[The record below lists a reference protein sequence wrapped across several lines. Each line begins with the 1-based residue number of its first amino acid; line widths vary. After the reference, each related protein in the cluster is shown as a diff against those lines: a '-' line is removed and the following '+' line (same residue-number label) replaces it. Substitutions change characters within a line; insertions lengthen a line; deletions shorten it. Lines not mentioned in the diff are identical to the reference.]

1 MHQRLLRNEHFQT
14 PSLSSQVN
22 QSWRITPIANLLGR
36 SGSTHLLLGLLTIA
50 PTGTLA
56 LNDLTGS
63 ISLDLDQATPIDQV
77 DTWLCPGM
85 IVLVDGVY
93 EEEFNSAGGNLGN
106 MGGIGGTI
114 GGRFIGLSV
123 GAPRCESRASTLGI
137 SDAAANGD
145 AAGGLAS
152 VGTGFGWVDFL
163 GVGSERALG
172 ARMRRLETR
181 MLREHCALAAGVL
194 ATQDV
199 EGDEE
204 NNSAKVVLL
213 GEVTLDDP
221 STLIVLRGILTL
233 YAATPASIPLAFVL
247 LGNFI
252 SNAAMAA
259 SSASLSSTPDAA
271 NADSIAYK
279 EHFDTL
285 AALLSD
291 FPVLL
296 RHCTWVFVPGDKD
309 PWPSA
314 FSAGAA
320 TPLPRGGVPDVFT
333 GRVKRAFAAANVG
346 APGAAKE
353 GETTAAASTSTKAD
367 RTPGSAIWTTNP
379 SRLTMFGPAHEMVLF
394 RDDMTGRL
402 RRNAI
407 ALKKE
412 VAPPERPTGVPATRA
427 DITPA
432 NTDDDGDALMS
443 GALPAA
449 SSSSESPR
457 SPTPPPAPQQ
467 QQQQQ
472 QPQAPTPSSLLAARR
487 LTKTLLDQSHL
498 SPFPLNIRPVH
509 WSFAHALALH
519 PLPTVLV
526 CCDAEAEAFAV
537 KYQGC
542 WVLNPGVVSGR
553 KGRWCEWDVRAR
565 RGVVREGEW

>member
-14 PSLSSQVN
+14 PSLSSQAN

-36 SGSTHLLLGLLTIA
+36 SGSSHLLLGLLTVA

-63 ISLDLDQATPIDQV
+63 ISLDLGQATPIDRV

-93 EEEFNSAGGNLGN
+93 EEEFGSAGGNLGN

-114 GGRFIGLSV
+114 GGRFIGFSV

-172 ARMRRLETR
+172 VRMRRLETR
-181 MLREHCALAAGVL
+181 MLREHAALSAGL
-194 ATQDV
+194 SPTQEMEAVDK
-199 EGDEE
+199 DKE
-204 NNSAKVVLL
+204 NSSTKVVVL
-213 GEVTLDDP
+213 GEVTLDNP
-221 STLIVLRGILTL
+221 ATLVALRKILTT
-233 YAATPASIPLAFVL
+233 YSTTSASIPLVFIL

-252 SNAAMAA
+252 STAAMAA
-259 SSASLSSTPDAA
+259 SSTSISSHITQPSKQSTV

-279 EHFDTL
+279 EHFDDL

-291 FPVLL
+291 FPMLL
-296 RHCTWVFVPGDKD
+296 RHCTWIFVPGDND
-309 PWPSA
+309 PWASA

-320 TPLPRGGVPDVFT
+320 TPLPREGIPDVFT
-333 GRVKRAFAAANVG
+333 GRIKRAFAAANAGV
-346 APGAAKE
+346 AGAAIE
-353 GETTAAASTSTKAD
+353 GDTMAAAHPTTKKGE

-394 RDDMTGRL
+394 RDDLTGRL
-402 RRNAI
+402 RRNSI

-412 VAPPERPTGVPATRA
+412 TAAE
-427 DITPA
+427 DISSSNVIV
-432 NTDDDGDALMS
+432 NTDGDALMS
-443 GALPAA
+443 GALPA
-449 SSSSESPR
+449 SPSAAP
-457 SPTPPPAPQQ
+457 SPS
-467 QQQQQ
+467 
-472 QPQAPTPSSLLAARR
+472 PSHTATVPMPSTSLVAARR
-487 LTKTLLDQSHL
+487 LTKTILDQSHL

-509 WSFAHALALH
+509 WSFAHSLALH
-519 PLPTVLV
+519 PLPTVLI
-526 CCDAEAEAFAV
+526 CCDADAEAFAV

-542 WVLNPGVVSGR
+542 WVLNPGVVVGGQGR
-553 KGRWCEWDVRAR
+553 GRVKWCEWDVKTRK
-565 RGVVREGEW
+565 GEVKEGCW